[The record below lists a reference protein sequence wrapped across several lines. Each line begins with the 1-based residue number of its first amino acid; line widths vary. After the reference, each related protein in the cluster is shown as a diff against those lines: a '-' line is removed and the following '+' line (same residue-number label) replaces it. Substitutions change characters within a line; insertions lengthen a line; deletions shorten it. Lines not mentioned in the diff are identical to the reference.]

1 MKGVA
6 ERVRSLAGR
15 AADTLPG
22 KVVRKFGVDNGP
34 NQAVL
39 IAWNVLFSIFPIVLA
54 MAAVLGLL
62 LSSTGIK
69 ADAVYQTVL
78 AIVPDQQGRAQA
90 LAGLDAV
97 KRQSGLFFL
106 VALAGFIWSGSSLFG
121 AMEQAFD
128 LIFHCPP
135 RPFLRQKLMGV
146 LMMLLFTVLAG
157 IAIGTSALLPLLK
170 QLPVVPASWTQSATV
185 YVLQPVVGVSAGV
198 LLFGV
203 LYYVVPNRRQRLG
216 EVWPGALL
224 AGVAFYLLTLLF
236 PLYLSFNKGL
246 TQYGKSFAFLF
257 IVMNFFYFLGLVT
270 MLGVEL
276 NAVLYPVPIEPATAN
291 VPGPSRGKR
300 APARQREERPRRS
313 VRGAV
318 RGAAFAVV
326 AAAIGVFAFSRR
338 RDLS

>member
-1 MKGVA
+1 MKRMV
-6 ERVRSLAGR
+6 ERGRALAGR
-15 AADTLPG
+15 AAGSLPG
-22 KVVRKFGVDNGP
+22 QVVRKFGEDNGP

-198 LLFGV
+198 LLFSV
-203 LYYVVPNRRQRLG
+203 LYYVVPNRRQRLA

-224 AGVAFYLLTLLF
+224 AGIAFYLLTLLF

-246 TQYGKSFAFLF
+246 NQYGKSFAFLF
-257 IVMNFFYFLGLVT
+257 IVMNFFYFLGLIT

-276 NAVLYPVPIEPATAN
+276 DAVLHPVPGEHPAK
-291 VPGPSRGKR
+291 GRR
-300 APARQREERPRRS
+300 APAAGSPAQRKAAAGPRRS
-313 VRGAV
+313 AIKTAVFGAL
-318 RGAAFAVV
+318 
-326 AAAIGVFAFSRR
+326 AAAIGIFAFSRR
-338 RDLS
+338 R

>member
-1 MKGVA
+1 MKGLAGKARALA
-6 ERVRSLAGR
+6 ERALK
-15 AADTLPG
+15 TLPG
-22 KVVRKFGVDNGP
+22 RVVRKFAADNGP

-39 IAWNVLFSIFPIVLA
+39 IAWNALFSIFPIVLA

-62 LSSTGIK
+62 LSSTGVK
-69 ADAVYQTVL
+69 ADAIYQTVL

-135 RPFLRQKLMGV
+135 RPFIRQKLMGL
-146 LMMLLFTVLAG
+146 LMMVLFTVLAG
-157 IAIGTSALLPLLK
+157 VAIGTSALLPLLK

-185 YVLQPVVGVSAGV
+185 YVLQPVVGVISGV

-224 AGVAFYLLTLLF
+224 GGLAFYLLTLLF

-246 TQYGKSFAFLF
+246 NQYGQSFAFLF
-257 IVMNFFYFLGLVT
+257 IVMNFFYFLGLIT

-276 NAVLYPVPIEPATAN
+276 NAVLYPVPAAQPAAKA
-291 VPGPSRGKR
+291 GPAGR
-300 APARQREERPRRS
+300 PAASRRS
-313 VRGAV
+313 AVKTAIFGAL
-318 RGAAFAVV
+318 
-326 AAAIGVFAFSRR
+326 AAAIGIFAFSRR
-338 RDLS
+338 RDLSG

>member
-1 MKGVA
+1 MDLRRA
-6 ERVRSLAGR
+6 RALADRGLNS
-15 AADTLPG
+15 LPG
-22 KVVRKFGVDNGP
+22 RVIRKFAADNGP
-34 NQAVL
+34 NQAIL
-39 IAWNVLFSIFPIVLA
+39 IAWNVLFSIFPIALA
-54 MAAVLGLL
+54 MAAVLGLIL
-62 LSSTGIK
+62 THAGVK

-78 AIVPDQQGRAQA
+78 AIVPDDKGRAQA
-90 LAGLDAV
+90 LSGLESL

-106 VALAGFIWSGSSLFG
+106 IGLGGFIWSGSSLFG
-121 AMEQAFD
+121 AMEQSFD
-128 LIFHCPP
+128 VIFHCPQ
-135 RPFLRQKLMGV
+135 RNFIRQKLMGF
-146 LMMLLFTVLAG
+146 LMMLLFTLLAG
-157 IAIGTSALLPLLK
+157 IAVGTSALLPLLK
-170 QLPVVPASWTQSATV
+170 LIPVVPVSWTQSASV
-185 YVLQPVVGVSAGV
+185 YVLQPIIGVLSGV
-198 LLFGV
+198 LLFGS
-203 LYYVVPNRRQRLG
+203 LYFVVPNRKQRIT

-224 AGVAFYLLTLLF
+224 AGVAFYALTLLF

-246 TQYGKSFAFLF
+246 NQYGASFAFLF

>member
-1 MKGVA
+1 MIVPAKRDMKTVMKQLPSRARALA
-6 ERVRSLAGR
+6 ERGL
-15 AADTLPG
+15 DTLPG
-22 KVVRKFGVDNGP
+22 RVVRKFITDNGP

-62 LSSTGIK
+62 LSSTGVK

-78 AIVPDQQGRAQA
+78 AVVPDQQGRAQA
-90 LAGLDAV
+90 LTGLDAV

-128 LIFHCPP
+128 RIFKCPQ

-146 LMMLLFTVLAG
+146 LMMVLFTVLAG
-157 IAIGTSALLPLLK
+157 VAVGTSALLPLLK
-170 QLPVVPASWTQSATV
+170 QLPVVPASWTESATI
-185 YVLQPVVGVSAGV
+185 YVLQPVIGVLAGV

-216 EVWPGALL
+216 EVWPGALV
-224 AGVAFYLLTLLF
+224 AGIAFYLLTLLF
-236 PLYLSFNKGL
+236 PLYLAFNKGL
-246 TQYGKSFAFLF
+246 NQYGQSFAFLF
-257 IVMNFFYFLGLVT
+257 IVMNFFYFMGLIT

-276 NAVLYPVPIEPATAN
+276 NAVLHPVPVEQPAA
-291 VPGPSRGKR
+291 RGRR
-300 APARQREERPRRS
+300 APVARPGSARRVS
-313 VRGAV
+313 G
-318 RGAAFAVV
+318 
-326 AAAIGVFAFSRR
+326 
-338 RDLS
+338 